1 MWPPCTPPPPAV
13 LRSLNIVDLPASHCP
28 FPPPSPFKE
37 TPFYVRYFTHI
48 QLVHRRITNS
58 SWFPSVSSP
67 RGRALPLPLLH
78 FRTLSPRAPSPILH
92 SHKENPKTAAATA
105 WTTKNHYIHNALSC
119 RQNIPVSLGPSYM
132 YRKDYHKNRPAAP
145 SITTH

>member
-1 MWPPCTPPPPAV
+1 METIVASSYGRQLHAAFDLIAQCQKGRHSLSPVTYSYHVAAMPPPPSPAV

-105 WTTKNHYIHNALSC
+105 
-119 RQNIPVSLGPSYM
+119 
-132 YRKDYHKNRPAAP
+132 
-145 SITTH
+145 

>member
-1 MWPPCTPPPPAV
+1 MSGDNCRVELRPTVARSFRPHSPVPERSTFAVACHLLVPCGRHAPPPPPAV

-105 WTTKNHYIHNALSC
+105 
-119 RQNIPVSLGPSYM
+119 
-132 YRKDYHKNRPAAP
+132 
-145 SITTH
+145 